1 MNRKDLLNEQKLE
14 EIGRMFLEAV
24 DINPDREGLK
34 ETPKRFAKYWVEL
47 LEGQKYT
54 NAEIAKMYDKCFMLP
69 QAEGEQAADEAGQTS
84 LKRDLVV
91 EKDIRIFSHC
101 EHHIALMY
109 DMSVAVAYIPR
120 DRIIGLSKIARIAQ
134 MVGKRLQLQERI
146 GSDINEIM
154 RTILHTKDVA
164 VVITGKHACMTARG
178 IKSEQALTITS
189 SLSGVFQ
196 TDAKLRQEMLSLVK

>member
-1 MNRKDLLNEQKLE
+1 MDKKDLLNEKKLE
-14 EIGRMFLEAV
+14 EIGRMFLEVV
-24 DINPDREGLK
+24 DENPDREGLK
-34 ETPKRFAKYWVEL
+34 DTPKRFAKYWVEL

-54 NAEIAKMYDKCFMLP
+54 NRQIAEMFDKCFTLP
-69 QAEGEQAADEAGQTS
+69 AIDEQEAGSS

-91 EKDIRIFSHC
+91 EKDIHIFSHC

-109 DMSVAVAYIPR
+109 DMSVAVAYIPK

-178 IKSEQALTITS
+178 IKSEQATTITS

-196 TDAKLRQEMLSLVK
+196 TDAKLRQEMLSLVR